1 LVRREIGSPS
11 QKNRLHRS
19 VSRACALTF
28 LLALLAAGPLLPRG
42 ERSVAS
48 SGGSQPG
55 PYPAVES
62 PIESSIAG
70 GGSEKAR
77 LYLAWL
83 RKFSIPEKREPS
95 APLPPELALLDRQ
108 AASSTFDRDELQA
121 LAQSHSIDL
130 ATLLFARSILAR
142 PENAELQAIFA
153 SELARQRERPPSA
166 PERQTSHPM
175 VLFAPGFRYRSNPEN
190 GADFAVQREHL
201 TSLGIPNHLIE
212 TDEGGSVEENASLL
226 AAELR
231 RRKDD
236 RFMLVS
242 ASKAGP
248 EVALALGRLLEPEE
262 ARSIAAWINIGGL
275 LAGTPL
281 ADQAMKGPRR
291 WLSRII
297 VWWMDMELETV
308 RSLRTSE
315 SRRRLS
321 SLRLPPDLAIVNV
334 VAATLSGD
342 VSKRATGRYR
352 KLREFGPNDGLGLL
366 ADQILPGSRTVLLF
380 GEDHFFARHEPRT
393 MALALLA
400 TARHAIETP
409 GSNQAN
415 QSATV
420 DRDPA

>member
-1 LVRREIGSPS
+1 
-11 QKNRLHRS
+11 
-19 VSRACALTF
+19 
-28 LLALLAAGPLLPRG
+28 LLPRD
-42 ERSVAS
+42 ERPVAPSGDNPS
-48 SGGSQPG
+48 SR
-55 PYPAVES
+55 YPAVES
-62 PIESSIAG
+62 PIESSIAEVD
-70 GGSEKAR
+70 SEEAR

-83 RKFSIPEKREPS
+83 RRHSVAGKEGPPE
-95 APLPPELALLDRQ
+95 PLPPELARLDHQ
-108 AASSTFDRDELQA
+108 AASSTFDRDELQ
-121 LAQSHSIDL
+121 LLTERHSIDL

-153 SELARQRERPPSA
+153 AELARQRERPTSE
-166 PERQTSHPM
+166 PESRTSHPT

-190 GADFAVQREHL
+190 GADFAVQRHHL
-201 TSLGIPNHLIE
+201 SSLGIPNQLIE
-212 TDEGGSVEENASLL
+212 TDEGGSVEDNASLL

-231 RRKDD
+231 GREDD
-236 RFMLVS
+236 RIMLVS

-262 ARSIAAWINIGGL
+262 VRSIAAWINIGGL

-291 WLSRII
+291 WLSRFI
-297 VWWMDMELETV
+297 VWWMDMGLETV

-321 SLRLPPDLAIVNV
+321 DLRLPPDLAIVNV
-334 VAATLSGD
+334 VAATLTGD
-342 VSKRATGRYR
+342 VSKRAAGRY
-352 KLREFGPNDGLGLL
+352 DGLGLL

-400 TARHAIETP
+400 TARHAMETP

-415 QSATV
+415 HSAAV
-420 DRDPA
+420 DRGPA